1 MKAILWKEWREN
13 LRWGILALVALS
25 IALAYTVFSTGVLSP
40 NGQSDKCAA
49 VWNAAYLVMTFGC
62 PLIAV
67 ALGFAQVM
75 PELRRDQWAF
85 LMHRPVPWSVI
96 FGGKAIIGISLSL
109 AAAGIPFLLFVL
121 WTASPGN
128 VPAPF
133 DARLALPGVA
143 SLLTIVPCYFA
154 GMLTALRPA
163 KWFGSRALALPAA
176 IAAVLLTIILP
187 EFLDVLVAEI
197 IFGVILVAAA
207 WGSFLTR
214 GQYTGQPRPAKIG
227 LGVTLFAGS
236 LVAVIALAVLT
247 GSLISALI
255 PQSGNSYNYSYYS
268 IQSSGH
274 ILRITETSIANIRT
288 MIATDLNGK
297 TVVVPTGNNRSYNE
311 NALSSASLL
320 TPEKPQSS
328 YDVSG
333 STAAYRN
340 TGRLV
345 VPLATGYDISGSVVW
360 YYVPGERHA
369 LGYGQKSRRLVGFLG
384 PTGFSRPSDENVPRF
399 EAAYPLR
406 QSWESANVFRFPQ
419 TVYWVDPETSTVS
432 RIYEAKQTGD
442 IQGACV
448 TSGVNNYGP
457 GILSQKAI
465 VVAAADGFHASTT
478 QGKPLFT
485 TPREY
490 DPAQYRNV
498 NASMTPDGRH
508 FFFRYSASPK
518 ARLPEYVTQVSS
530 AGVVEKRSTLPAL
543 TENASTVLPPVSF
556 GAFGLLAPPLPM
568 LGLMSYLEIGHRL
581 GDRSIDD
588 MRQAFYAPYLAGV
601 LHLAIVLS
609 VLSGLLSAVLA
620 WLIARRCVL
629 SVRDRW
635 LWAFGIFWLGPYG
648 IFMLL
653 ALREWPV
660 RVPCPN
666 CGRKRSVQREHCEY
680 CGAEFARPL
689 PDGTEIFDRAENF
702 DGAEVKEERVAG

>member
-176 IAAVLLTIILP
+176 IAAVLLTLILP
-187 EFLDVLVAEI
+187 EFLDVLAAEI
-197 IFGVILVAAA
+197 VFGAILTAAA

-214 GQYTGQPRPAKIG
+214 GQYLGQPRPAKIG
-227 LGVTLFAGS
+227 LGVTLFAGTFVS
-236 LVAVIALAVLT
+236 VITLVVLVGAVV
-247 GSLISALI
+247 SAFV
-255 PQSGNSYNYSYYS
+255 PESNDYGANSYYS
-268 IQSSGH
+268 IQATGR
-274 ILRITETSIANIRT
+274 ILRITQTNGTHSPQ
-288 MIATDLNGK
+288 MIAHDLNGK
-297 TVVVPTGNNRSYNE
+297 TVTLPKNE
-311 NALSSASLL
+311 HGGYDSNTLQSISLL
-320 TPEKPQSS
+320 TSRRPDTSDTI
-328 YDVSG
+328 YNG
-333 STAAYRN
+333 TAYRS
-340 TGRLV
+340 TERFV
-345 VPLATGYDISGSVVW
+345 VPLAAGDYRQQSTTW
-360 YYVPGERHA
+360 YYVPAARCA
-369 LGYGQKSRRLVGFLG
+369 LGYGRYTRKLEGILG
-384 PTGFSRPSDENVPRF
+384 PTGFTKPSVPNAPRF
-399 EAAYPLR
+399 EAEYPFR
-406 QSWESANVFRFPQ
+406 QDWENKEIYRFPQ
-419 TVYWVDPETSTVS
+419 NVYWMDPAASTVS
-432 RIYEAKQTGD
+432 HIYTAKQPGD
-442 IQGACV
+442 IQGVCV
-448 TSGVNNYGP
+448 TSGTNPN
-457 GILSQKAI
+457 LTSKAI
-465 VVAAADGFHASTT
+465 VVATADGFHATTT

-490 DPAQYRNV
+490 NPALYNTV
-498 NASMTPDGRH
+498 SASMTPDGKH

-543 TENASTVLPPVSF
+543 TENASTVLPPVPF
-556 GAFGLLAPPLPM
+556 GEFGLLAPPLPL

-581 GDRSIDD
+581 GDHSIEN
-588 MRQAFYAPYLAGV
+588 MRQAFYASDMAGV
-601 LHLAIVLS
+601 LHLAIVLSVLS

-666 CGRKRSVQREHCEY
+666 CGRKRSVQRELCEY
-680 CGAEFARPL
+680 CGAEFVRPL

-702 DGAEVKEERVAG
+702 GGAEVKEERVAG